1 MAEPDQCH
9 FGTLDRD
16 RNLGTGAWGQEFGD
30 RSLGTG
36 VWGAYKS
43 CTTTREQH
51 DQLDCDVDVPGGR
64 ATLPAT
70 REFEVND
77 LFINLEV
84 AFSRKTDLL
93 RCIKNP
99 RARSQARTI
108 SGAQRGP
115 SYRATSYAFRG
126 VQIERLSRRRFS
138 GDGADRGLDD
148 KDSSKF
154 KCGEIRK
161 ASGGLL
167 VQRPTRTQ
175 CCIFRSAALR
185 GML

>member
-1 MAEPDQCH
+1 MLQIDAKRLLEVRELHKRQ
-9 FGTLDRD
+9 GTL
-16 RNLGTGAWGQEFGD
+16 AD
-30 RSLGTG
+30 RS
-36 VWGAYKS
+36 
-43 CTTTREQH
+43 C
-51 DQLDCDVDVPGGR
+51 
-64 ATLPAT
+64 
-70 REFEVND
+70 
-77 LFINLEV
+77 
-84 AFSRKTDLL
+84 KT
-93 RCIKNP
+93 NP
-99 RARSQARTI
+99 RARSQAQTI